1 MEKTITM
8 TLPKDFNDP
17 KKVEMTLVNGAPVEI
32 EVIETLPMQEK
43 VKVIEEIVNACV
55 LNQFNYFNPLFLR
68 TLAQVKTI
76 EACTNIICDTNDLY
90 GFHDILRANGILDT
104 ILPMT
109 DYQEIV
115 NWSYECSE
123 SHCKHKNSFIGT
135 LQGMSASKETEE
147 MVAQLT
153 ELAQSVKEDTDIKQ
167 FMEEVAPHLV

>member
-1 MEKTITM
+1 MEKTVTM
-8 TLPKDFNDP
+8 TLPKNFNEP
-17 KKVEMTLVNGAPVEI
+17 KKVEITLVDGMPVEI

-90 GFHDILRANGILDT
+90 GFHDILRANGILDI

-115 NWSYECSE
+115 NWSYECAE
-123 SHCKHKNSFIGT
+123 SLCKYKNSFVGM
-135 LQGMSASKETEE
+135 LQGMSSSKETEE
-147 MVAQLT
+147 MISQLN
-153 ELAQSVKEDTDIKQ
+153 ELAQSVKEDADIKQ